1 MLADAAQL
9 GSALLANGAAAQ
21 DFTPLLLGQAGV
33 CGSMLV
39 GGYGLEKFGDVPEPK
54 EVGAEDGAVDIYRDS
69 PLRYCGYLNEVGEA
83 FRPLIP
89 VEIVYLSYV
98 GAITYILADTL
109 DKGRKG
115 GAQGGEGAV
124 VRATFGAVDTFSW
137 QMLAS
142 VVFPSFCINRLV
154 VILVSLQAQAY
165 CPEALQAGWL
175 PTAAGLLAIP
185 ALIVPLDVL
194 AHWVLNGSLRKVSA
208 KVLDCEGIET
218 ECYVGDQ

>member
-1 MLADAAQL
+1 MLLVSIATSALMPRASLALSSPGAAAMRARPTMLADAAQL

-89 VEIVYLSYV
+89 VEIVYLSR
-98 GAITYILADTL
+98 
-109 DKGRKG
+109 GRMRTPK
-115 GAQGGEGAV
+115 
-124 VRATFGAVDTFSW
+124 RATGRLPVKLLGTFVQAPW
-137 QMLAS
+137 LAS

-165 CPEALQAGWL
+165 CPEALQGAGGY
-175 PTAAGLLAIP
+175 PDEKH
-185 ALIVPLDVL
+185 VP
-194 AHWVLNGSLRKVSA
+194 
-208 KVLDCEGIET
+208 
-218 ECYVGDQ
+218 